1 MADIEQATL
10 DDETTQEPEQSME
23 DTIAATWEAIQARDS
38 GEEEVTEEPESRT
51 RDEQG
56 KFKAKEQEEAPEQT
70 QQIEQ
75 TQQTTEQGQV
85 PGWMQMG
92 LRKAEAE
99 AVAKAPKEAQEAF
112 ERRMRES
119 QEGLKRMHEQLGP
132 KAQAAD
138 QFEQAI
144 APFKQTMAQLGV
156 EPHIAVQ
163 NVLAAEHGLRYG
175 NEQQRATHALQL
187 MNSYGINLN
196 TLFAIASGNQSP
208 AQQQVAIPQPQQQRD
223 FSSAVDEAVE
233 ARFAQQE
240 IAQFASQPGHEHFEE
255 LRPLMASLMTSGA
268 AQKLDDA
275 YDQALRAHPVHGQAW
290 LTKQLADQEAQR
302 KAEATKKAQEARR
315 AAAPNV
321 ARRGTLPAAKAVG
334 TIDDT
339 IRETA
344 QRLGLIS

>member
-10 DDETTQEPEQSME
+10 DEDTSNEREQTME
-23 DTIAATWEAIQARDS
+23 DTIAATWEAIQSRES
-38 GEEEVTEEPESRT
+38 SEEVAEEPEARS

-56 KFKAKEQEEAPEQT
+56 KFKAKEEEAPEQT
-70 QQIEQ
+70 QQVAP
-75 TQQTTEQGQV
+75 TEQPAEHEEV

-99 AVAKAPKEAQEAF
+99 AVAKAPKEAQQAF

-132 KAQAAD
+132 KAQVAE

-156 EPHIAVQ
+156 EPHVAIQ

-175 NEQQRATHALQL
+175 NDQQRATHALQL

-196 TLFAIASGNQSP
+196 TLFAIASGNHPP
-208 AQQQVAIPQPQQQRD
+208 AQQQVAIPQAQQQQD

-233 ARFAQQE
+233 SRFLQRE
-240 IAQFASQPGHEHFEE
+240 IAQFKSQPGREHFEE
-255 LRPLMASLMTSGA
+255 LRPLMASLLNSGA
-268 AQKLDDA
+268 ADGLDDA
-275 YDQALRAHPVHGQAW
+275 YDQALRAHPIHGQTW
-290 LTKQLADQEAQR
+290 LAKQLADQEAQR

-321 ARRGTLPAAKAVG
+321 ARRGTLPAAKPVG